1 MNNTQK
7 TVLSPNGAEHIK
19 LGKTLRAYSMVIAL
33 VVIAVLFHFLTDGL
47 IFTAMNLTNLI
58 LQNSYVVLL
67 ILGMLPVI
75 LTGNVDLSVGSVLAF
90 VGAVAAIL
98 QVNYGMGVVP
108 TLLISLIVGIAIG
121 AWQGMWIAY
130 FDIPAFLVTLSGEL
144 VFRGLTQVVLDG
156 ASIGPFSPAFRTMA
170 SSFLIPDEVA
180 AGTVMTIT
188 MVIAVVACVLVVLSQ
203 VLARRNKVAHGVPV
217 GSPVGMIIRCVLLS
231 AVILA
236 LSYLMGKYKGYPT
249 VLVIMLVLSLIY
261 SFICSRTIFGR
272 GLYAIGGN
280 RKAAALS
287 GVKDR
292 LYFFMAYTNM
302 GFMCAVAALVYA
314 ARLNA
319 ATPKAGVNFELDA
332 IAACFVG
339 GASVTGGAGT
349 IAGARVGCF
358 VIGILNNGMSMMGI
372 SADWQQVVKG
382 LVILIAVAFDLLP
395 KRKKK

>member
-7 TVLSPNGAEHIK
+7 TVLDPKKAEGVK
-19 LGKTLRAYSMVIAL
+19 VGKTLRAYSMVIAL

-98 QVNYGMGVVP
+98 QVNFGMGVVP

-130 FDIPAFLVTLSGEL
+130 FDIPAFLVTLSSEL

-188 MVIAVVACVLVVLSQ
+188 MVIAVIACVLVVLSQ

-217 GSPVGMIIRCVLLS
+217 GSPVGMIVRCVLLS
-231 AVILA
+231 AAILA
-236 LSYLMGKYKGYPT
+236 LSYLMGQYKGYPT

-332 IAACFVG
+332 IAACYVG
-339 GASVTGGAGT
+339 GASVSGGGGT
-349 IAGARVGCF
+349 IAGALVGCF

>member
-7 TVLSPNGAEHIK
+7 TVLSPNGSEHIK
-19 LGKTLRAYSMVIAL
+19 VGKTLRAYSMVIAL

-170 SSFLIPDEVA
+170 SSFLIPDEVS
-180 AGTVMTIT
+180 AGTVMSIT
-188 MVIAVVACVLVVLSQ
+188 MIIAVIACVLVVLSQ

-236 LSYLMGKYKGYPT
+236 LSYLMGQYKGYPT

-292 LYFFMAYTNM
+292 LYFFMA
-302 GFMCAVAALVYA
+302 ALVYA

-349 IAGARVGCF
+349 IAGALVGCF

-382 LVILIAVAFDLLP
+382 LVILMAVAFDLIP

>member
-7 TVLSPNGAEHIK
+7 TVLSPNGSEHIK

-188 MVIAVVACVLVVLSQ
+188 MVIAVIACVLVVLSQ

-217 GSPVGMIIRCVLLS
+217 GSPVGMIVRCVLLS

-236 LSYLMGKYKGYPT
+236 LSYLMGQYKGYPT

-349 IAGARVGCF
+349 IAGALVGCF

>member
-7 TVLSPNGAEHIK
+7 TVLSPNGSEHIK
-19 LGKTLRAYSMVIAL
+19 VGKTLRAYSMVIAL

-170 SSFLIPDEVA
+170 SSFLIPDNVSS
-180 AGTVMTIT
+180 GTVMSIT
-188 MVIAVVACVLVVLSQ
+188 MIIAVVACVLVVLSQ

-236 LSYLMGKYKGYPT
+236 LSYLMGQYKGYPT

-349 IAGARVGCF
+349 IAGALVGCF

-382 LVILIAVAFDLLP
+382 LVILIAVAFDLIP